1 LLDRV
6 DEIVYFPDE
15 IVMQEA
21 EALELPAETLASE
34 RLQDQIAL
42 DRLQRDGLPLATV
55 DALAA
60 AGLVDLDHAIEL
72 DVISRTSWASA
83 RKSGSGRLSPAM
95 SEKILRLAR
104 IQARA
109 ADTFGR
115 DKARLWLLR
124 PCEPLDNR
132 PPLAL
137 LASESGARAVETL
150 LGRIDHGIAA

>member
-1 LLDRV
+1 MGQHQSPI
-6 DEIVYFPDE
+6 EPGSSG
-15 IVMQEA
+15 
-21 EALELPAETLASE
+21 LPFA
-34 RLQDQIAL
+34 
-42 DRLQRDGLPLATV
+42 RDG
-55 DALAA
+55 
-60 AGLVDLDHAIEL
+60 
-72 DVISRTSWASA
+72 RA
-83 RKSGSGRLSPAM
+83 RERHDRSDFLLREPA
-95 SEKILRLAR
+95 KVTKLHDLRLAR

>member
-1 LLDRV
+1 M
-6 DEIVYFPDE
+6 I
-15 IVMQEA
+15 
-21 EALELPAETLASE
+21 ELAAETLVSE
-34 RLQDQIAL
+34 RLQDQVAL

-55 DALAA
+55 EAMVT
-60 AGLVDLDHAIEL
+60 AGLIDLEHAIEL

-104 IQARA
+104 VQARA
-109 ADTFGR
+109 AETFGR
-115 DKARLWLLR
+115 EKARLWLLR
-124 PCEPLDNR
+124 PCEPLDGR

-150 LGRIDHGIAA
+150 LGRIDHGLAA